1 MVTGMGSFI
10 MSFGIW
16 ANDESEMPNR
26 SSKGI
31 NLRMVFLFLLN
42 GQLLVLVLRCKNTY
56 FCSQFI
62 EKCWK
67 TNITNPFYQTESG

>member
-31 NLRMVFLFLLN
+31 NLRMVFLF
-42 GQLLVLVLRCKNTY
+42 
-56 FCSQFI
+56 FI
-62 EKCWK
+62 ERAIAGFSIALQKYVFLQRNLLRNVGK
-67 TNITNPFYQTESG
+67 QI